1 MCNSSTR
8 FDGFFLSMLATS
20 VIVVLVNWQRYLQC
34 SHPLHIWIVVD
45 YGTVFLF
52 RILMFIDSGL
62 ASGMGPEATQM
73 ERILRFKGRLF
84 VLSLLTFLFYPF
96 LWVWTILGS
105 MWFSDTQSC
114 LPEEGQKWG
123 FLIWLVFS
131 YCGLVCVACITTGK
145 WLLRRQSHLALQ
157 PSGLNPMSEFQVF
170 LEMIRFPEW
179 TNRSHRANAVMMRT
193 NDLAAFPPGFVIG
206 HGHNVQQNQRER
218 VERAIQG
225 LHKFSLPRVSEN
237 WTQCPICLDD
247 FETGNEVRTLPCTH
261 TFHVACIDA
270 WLRLNVKCPHCRS
283 SVFPE
288 LDSDRSS
295 LPRLVPSR
303 SRHFPSNHASD
314 LHNGAAHVVS
324 IPRSETD
331 IPRVPR
337 SSTGGPHIMSLADLA
352 SSSIRQNSSNASN
365 NGQNLS

>member
-1 MCNSSTR
+1 MILVVSYCR

-20 VIVVLVNWQRYLQC
+20 VIVVLVNWQRYLLC
-34 SHPLHIWIVVD
+34 RRPLHIWIVVD
-45 YGTVFLF
+45 YATVFLF

-73 ERILRFKGRLF
+73 ERMLRFKGRLF
-84 VLSLLTFLFYPF
+84 VLSVLSFVFYPF
-96 LWVWTILGS
+96 LWMWTILGS
-105 MWFSDTQSC
+105 LWFSDTQGC

-131 YCGLVCVACITTGK
+131 YCGLVCLACITAGK
-145 WLLRRQSHLALQ
+145 WLLHRQSRLASPPNGQ
-157 PSGLNPMSEFQVF
+157 SAISEFQMF

-179 TNRSHRANAVMMRT
+179 TSRHRTNAVMMRT
-193 NDLAAFPPGFVIG
+193 NDLAVFPPGFVFSQ
-206 HGHNVQQNQRER
+206 GHNAHTLQATQRER

-225 LHKFSLPRVSEN
+225 LHKFSLSRVAEN

-247 FETGNEVRTLPCTH
+247 FDVGNEVRTLPCTH

-288 LDSDRSS
+288 LELDRSNIPA
-295 LPRLVPSR
+295 LPRLIPSR

-314 LHNGAAHVVS
+314 LNHGAVVVS
-324 IPRSETD
+324 IPRSQTD
-331 IPRVPR
+331 NPRPQAPR
-337 SSTGGPHIMSLADLA
+337 STGGTGAHIMTLADLA
-352 SSSIRQNSSNASN
+352 SSSVRQTPR
-365 NGQNLS
+365 